1 MRRGLVR
8 SRWAAI
14 GAAVAV
20 TLGAGGVWAADA
32 LTAINPPA
40 GYVPLSPARILDT
53 RTGVGVA
60 AAPIGA
66 NGEIVLQVT
75 GAGGVPSD
83 ATSVVLNMT
92 SVDGTAPSFI
102 TVYPEGEARPEAS
115 VLNVQPVI
123 ATPNM
128 ITAKLGANGRI
139 RIYNFAGS
147 VNVIAD
153 VAGYFHPVQPD
164 TVERFGVFNDQGTL
178 QGGNI
183 AINMPRQSTGFYQS
197 TLGGNFPT
205 CSYTVSVNVDSVAR
219 YATVNRGTFPNYVR
233 VYIHDGSGAL
243 VDAPFTLVMHCVPE

>member
-1 MRRGLVR
+1 MRRGLMR

-20 TLGAGGVWAADA
+20 TLGSGGVWAANA

-40 GYVPLSPARILDT
+40 GFEPLSPARILDT
-53 RTGVGVA
+53 RLGVGA
-60 AAPIGA
+60 ATAPIGPNA
-66 NGEIVLQVT
+66 EIVLQVT
-75 GAGGVPSD
+75 GAGGVPLD

-92 SVDGTAPSFI
+92 SVDGTTPSFI
-102 TVYPEGEARPEAS
+102 TAYPDGETRPNAS
-115 VLNVQPVI
+115 VLNVQPVV

-128 ITAKLGANGRI
+128 ITVKLGAGGRI

-147 VNVIAD
+147 VNVLAD

-178 QGGNI
+178 IGGNI
-183 AINMPRQSTGFYQS
+183 AINMPRQSVGFYQS
-197 TLGGNFPT
+197 TLGGSFPT
-205 CSYTVSVNVDSVAR
+205 CSYTVSVNVDSAVR
-219 YATVNRGTFPNYVR
+219 TATVNRGTFPNYVR
-233 VYIHDGSGAL
+233 VYIHDGAGAL

>member
-1 MRRGLVR
+1 MSRGLVR

-20 TLGAGGVWAADA
+20 TLGSGGIWAANA
-32 LTAINPPA
+32 ITASNPPA
-40 GYVPLSPARILDT
+40 GFAPLSPVRILDT
-53 RTGVGVA
+53 RLGVGSA
-60 AAPIGA
+60 AAPVGA
-66 NGEIVLQVT
+66 NSEIVLQVT

-92 SVDGTAPSFI
+92 SVDGTVASFL
-102 TVYPEGEARPEAS
+102 TVYPDGEPRPDAS

-128 ITAKLGANGRI
+128 ITTKLGANGRI

-147 VNVIAD
+147 VNVLAD
-153 VAGYFHPVQPD
+153 VAGYFRPVQPE

-183 AINMPRQSTGFYQS
+183 AINMPRQSVGFYQS

-233 VYIHDGSGAL
+233 VYIHDGAGSL